1 MPASQSRQ
9 TFGTLFRRPY
19 QAYLNWLY
27 AELARSGFPE
37 VRVAH
42 SAVFRTIAPEGSRL
56 TDLAELA
63 GMTKQSMSYLVE
75 DLVRLGFLSL
85 APDPKDGRAKRV
97 SLSERGRDLLLT
109 ARRLGDT
116 YERHVAGVL
125 GEGKAT
131 QLRTLLEELNEGL
144 ERAPHPSAGRAI

>member
-1 MPASQSRQ
+1 MPSSQSRQ

-27 AELARSGFPE
+27 TELARSGFPE

-42 SAVFRTIAPEGSRL
+42 SAVFRTITPEGSRL

-75 DLVRLGFLSL
+75 DLVQTGFLSL

-97 SLSERGRDLLLT
+97 LLSARGHELLLT
-109 ARRLGDT
+109 ARHLGDS
-116 YERHVAGVL
+116 YERHVASVL
-125 GEGKAT
+125 GESKAA

-144 ERAPHPSAGRAI
+144 EHAPHPSA